1 MKYYAYV
8 YSYEEVPFY
17 VGKGKGNRYNDQVI
31 KAKGT
36 SNFANVALGEKIR
49 SILSEGKL
57 PKIER
62 FYCETEEEAYALE
75 EKIITEIGRIDLG
88 TGPLYNLTNGGK
100 GMKKYIISE
109 THREAIRKSNSERE
123 LSEAVLK
130 NFAGWNKGIPH
141 SEENKAK
148 ISAGGKG
155 KKRTPEQ
162 KENYKRAAQNRTPE
176 HCANISKALRAKK
189 EIQ

>member
-17 VGKGKGNRYNDQVI
+17 VGKGSNDRANDHIRFIRNNKNFSNKG
-31 KAKGT
+31 
-36 SNFANVALGEKIR
+36 FEEKLKLIMN
-49 SILSEGKL
+49 EGKL

-88 TGPLYNLTNGGK
+88 TGTLYNLTDGGLGTK
-100 GMKKYIISE
+100 RCKISDE
-109 THREAIRKSNSERE
+109 HKARIAKSNSERQI
-123 LSEAVLK
+123 SEKVLK

-148 ISAGGKG
+148 ISASGKG